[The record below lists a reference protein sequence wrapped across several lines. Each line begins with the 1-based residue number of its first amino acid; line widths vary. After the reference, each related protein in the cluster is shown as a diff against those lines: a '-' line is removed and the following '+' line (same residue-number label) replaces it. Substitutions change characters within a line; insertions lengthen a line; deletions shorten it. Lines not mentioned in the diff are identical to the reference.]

1 MSYPITDLDGIS
13 PDIAKLLKSEKI
25 RTTERLLDAAGPARA
40 RQRLA
45 SKTGLSPKDILRWVN
60 MADRMRIKGI
70 GEDRALLLEAVGC
83 VTVREL
89 GYRSPA
95 KLAKTMRETNA
106 KRKLVRNLPNE
117 RAIARWIAEAR
128 KLTSKITY

>member
-13 PDIAKLLKSEKI
+13 QDIAKLLKLEKI
-25 RTTERLLDAAGPARA
+25 RTTDRLLDAAGPVRA

-45 SKTGLSPKDILRWVN
+45 SKTGLSPKDILRWAN

-83 VTVREL
+83 VTIREL
-89 GYRSPA
+89 RYRNPA
-95 KLAKTMRETNA
+95 KLAKQMAEVNA

-117 RAIARWIAEAR
+117 KAIARWVAEAQ
-128 KLTSKITY
+128 KLPSKITY